1 MVDSS
6 KPAPAAGEAA
16 KSAPK
21 PQNPA
26 MKMMGMPNFRFKLP
40 SRNWMIFLTVAGS
53 FTAAIVYDRREKRR
67 AQQKWCDLVAHL
79 SRETLPVEETR
90 RKLTVFLAAPPGDG
104 LRNARDHFKEYVKP
118 ILVAAALDYNV
129 VEGRREG
136 DIRAA
141 FAEQIR
147 KQRRRAGEASTVV
160 EDSTTQDVIE
170 QARQAIGVR
179 DEPGPKGDLILGRHT
194 WKEYIRGLH
203 EGWLG
208 PLDPLP
214 QPAPEEVPA
223 VEVPETPEQAEKKEE
238 EKREEEKK
246 PAKPTGPKPAYIA
259 PIDYPSQNLPPSF
272 PQTLDSATPINFPHL
287 LGFLNTPIRIY
298 RYLNQR
304 YVADSIGQDVAA
316 VVLASHTQPYTDDS
330 SVADA
335 DASPTLS
342 TPSDSAKTTAS
353 PNTYTFQSELQHE
366 EADWHKSVHK
376 KDEVNPD
383 REREWTDAMVL
394 DPRIAGRL
402 QRYVLLAEEQSRA
415 QRIDAGEEYIIGE
428 ERPPR
433 MSVFQKAWIK
443 YGYGEDPEVAKKK
456 PIYGNIDGE
465 DA

>member
-53 FTAAIVYDRREKRR
+53 FTAALVYDRREKRR

-90 RKLTVFLAAPPGDG
+90 RRLTVFMAAPPGDG

-170 QARQAIGVR
+170 QAQQAIGVR
-179 DEPGPKGDLILGRHT
+179 DEPGPKGDIILGRHT

-208 PLDPLP
+208 PLDPP
-214 QPAPEEVPA
+214 PPPAPEEVPA
-223 VEVPETPEQAEKKEE
+223 VEVPESPEQVEKKEE
-238 EKREEEKK
+238 EKKEEEKK
-246 PAKPTGPKPAYIA
+246 PKKPTGPTSAYIA

-272 PQTLDSATPINFPHL
+272 PQTLDSATAINFPHL

-304 YVADSIGQDVAA
+304 YVADSIGRDVAA
-316 VVLASHTQPYTDDS
+316 VVLASYTQPYTDDS
-330 SVADA
+330 SAADA
-335 DASPTLS
+335 DASPTLF
-342 TPSDSAKTTAS
+342 TPSDSTETTAA
-353 PNTYTFQSELQHE
+353 PNTYTFQSQLQHE

-376 KDEVNPD
+376 KDEANPD

-402 QRYVLLAEEQSRA
+402 QRYVLPAEEEARA
-415 QRIDAGEEYIIGE
+415 QRIDAGKEYIIGE
-428 ERPPR
+428 ERPSH

-443 YGYGEDPEVAKKK
+443 YGYGEDPEVAKRK
-456 PIYGNIDGE
+456 PIYGNVDGG